1 MYKNTGRDTG
11 DADPAREMVSK
22 WFILGK
28 NDSFRDTGDAD
39 PARELVSNCFIL
51 GQKLRLSGRRDADPA
66 RELVSNWFI
75 LGQNNVKTT
84 FLVKNTSGKRV
95 TPVPLLSVKTTQ
107 GC

>member
-51 GQKLRLSGRRDADPA
+51 GQNYGCRDAETQI
-66 RELVSNWFI
+66 RLVNWFQT
-75 LGQNNVKTT
+75 GSFWVKTT
-84 FLVKNTSGKRV
+84 
-95 TPVPLLSVKTTQ
+95 
-107 GC
+107 

>member
-39 PARELVSNCFIL
+39 PARELVSN
-51 GQKLRLSGRRDADPA
+51 
-66 RELVSNWFI
+66 WFI

-84 FLVKNTSGKRV
+84 FLVKKHKRQTRDPGAAAQCKNCGRLLTNTQTHKHTNKQRSCSDSSP
-95 TPVPLLSVKTTQ
+95 T
-107 GC
+107 